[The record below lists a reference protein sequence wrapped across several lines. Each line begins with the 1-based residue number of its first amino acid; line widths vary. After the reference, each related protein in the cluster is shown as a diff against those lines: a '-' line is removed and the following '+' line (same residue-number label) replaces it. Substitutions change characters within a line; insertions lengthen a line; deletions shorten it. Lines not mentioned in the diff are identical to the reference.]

1 MDHPEGDS
9 SRRDFCSSLVQRD
22 CSDLA
27 AARMVLQSVQERW
40 AEKMKNK
47 MKTME
52 ATLKEAT
59 STDDVVVDWATLD
72 AARRMLKAN
81 VGNVQ
86 KAIDML
92 ESALEMRQ
100 RDRTL
105 FSTLRCEARSDTRV
119 MTRDLGGHP
128 VVYFCSRSQQE
139 PLRYMRDQFVVTF
152 EAACKLTSEMGQVSF
167 IVDTTGLRMSLN
179 MDPSA
184 IKDISDVLGTIYAE
198 RIFTVT
204 VIDFS
209 WAAQIL
215 WKMLKP
221 LLSQKTQDKFFFV
234 PATTAKEMFIKNYD
248 EEAYDRI
255 SKTME
260 INRDPNKTLEELA
273 AHARAT
279 SLVDVP
285 LGPPMP

>member
-9 SRRDFCSSLVQRD
+9 SRSGDFCSSLVVQRD

-27 AARMVLQSVQERW
+27 AARMVLHSAQERW
-40 AEKMKNK
+40 AQK
-47 MKTME
+47 MKTVG

-59 STDDVVVDWATLD
+59 SSQPELEWATLD

-119 MTRDLGGHP
+119 ITRDLGGHP

-139 PLRYMRDQFVVTF
+139 PLQYMRDQFVVTF

-184 IKDISDVLGTIYAE
+184 IKDISEVLGTIYAE